1 MKSDKH
7 DLQTCQTLSATNWM
21 ESKSAILLSNYYKP
35 RFVSYAERRVKT
47 LKDKVQISGPTVI
60 YQCYTVIQYM
70 GGFKL
75 SDQMKDFYQFD
86 RKSKL
91 CFYWR
96 NFFFFFNFI
105 DLSVVSSKIIYDK
118 LELTVGMSEMDFNF
132 NLHFN
137 FNFTYSMFGTFPNRE
152 RAAPTHRSSE

>member
-1 MKSDKH
+1 MPNCH
-7 DLQTCQTLSATNWM
+7 LSV
-21 ESKSAILLSNYYKP
+21 LY
-35 RFVSYAERRVKT
+35 
-47 LKDKVQISGPTVI
+47 
-60 YQCYTVIQYM
+60 CYTVYGRIQIVWSDER
-70 GGFKL
+70 FL
-75 SDQMKDFYQFD
+75 SIWQKKQALFLLE
-86 RKSKL
+86 K
-91 CFYWR
+91 
-96 NFFFFFNFI
+96 FFFFFNFI